1 MVIWMKQSIFSPI
14 LSMQPV
20 SPSYSTSSFLSESV
34 TATKFCL
41 SWKCLDFRIV
51 VLKTVLMDISAL
63 PTILILLPVE
73 ELRKGYV
80 ESSTKFILDAL
91 KQAEQSLEG

>member
-1 MVIWMKQSIFSPI
+1 MSGIEDCFDGH
-14 LSMQPV
+14 
-20 SPSYSTSSFLSESV
+20 
-34 TATKFCL
+34 
-41 SWKCLDFRIV
+41 KCIADNIDF
-51 VLKTVLMDISAL
+51 A
-63 PTILILLPVE
+63 PVE

>member
-1 MVIWMKQSIFSPI
+1 MDEAEDIFTNSFHATCFSILFHKQFFVGKRNGDKI
-14 LSMQPV
+14 LSVMEM
-20 SPSYSTSSFLSESV
+20 FGLSDRRIEDC
-34 TATKFCL
+34 FDGH
-41 SWKCLDFRIV
+41 KCIADNIDF
-51 VLKTVLMDISAL
+51 A
-63 PTILILLPVE
+63 PVE

>member
-1 MVIWMKQSIFSPI
+1 MR
-14 LSMQPV
+14 PV
-20 SPSYSTSSFLSESV
+20 SPSYSTSSFFGKRNGDKILSVMEM
-34 TATKFCL
+34 FGL
-41 SWKCLDFRIV
+41 SDRRIEDCFDGHKCIADNIDF
-51 VLKTVLMDISAL
+51 A
-63 PTILILLPVE
+63 PVE

>member
-1 MVIWMKQSIFSPI
+1 M
-14 LSMQPV
+14 
-20 SPSYSTSSFLSESV
+20 
-34 TATKFCL
+34 AAKFCL
-41 SWKCLDFRIV
+41 SWKCLDCFDGHKCIA
-51 VLKTVLMDISAL
+51 DNIDFA
-63 PTILILLPVE
+63 PVE